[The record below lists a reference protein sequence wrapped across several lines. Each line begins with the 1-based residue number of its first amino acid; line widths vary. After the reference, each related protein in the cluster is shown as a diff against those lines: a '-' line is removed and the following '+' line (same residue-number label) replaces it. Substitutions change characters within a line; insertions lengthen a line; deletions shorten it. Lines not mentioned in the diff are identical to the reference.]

1 MHAFMPA
8 VLSRTPRLD
17 ALEVDPEAQPPDR
30 ELGQTEE
37 GSATGKGGA
46 VVGADTTGQPKVLK
60 SALKHG
66 KGIRLTGT
74 LQGVAADQIA
84 AGEVGD
90 GQRIAISL
98 IRQHELP
105 LVVGT
110 PKVVRTLGGVQ
121 GRSFG
126 PI

>member
-1 MHAFMPA
+1 MHALMPA
-8 VLSRTPRLD
+8 VLGRTARLD

-37 GSATGKGGA
+37 SGAASRGGA

-66 KGIRLTGT
+66 KSIRFTGA
-74 LQGVAADQIA
+74 LQGVAAQQVA

-110 PKVVRTLGGVQ
+110 PKIVRTLGGVQ
-121 GRSFG
+121 GRSLG
-126 PI
+126 PL